1 MKRKLITGCSCALAL
16 TTLLFG
22 VSTPHAQA
30 DEIKVAYKTFHSHV
44 RKLDNDDTQALRFA
58 FGFTH
63 IESGQLCQINAARI
77 STQKQQIPL
86 EVSNEYRFTI
96 PSEKALRLADAM
108 IIIDVT
114 EPANQCD
121 ISVQLETKPEYN
133 KRYYSYEE
141 LVFIREQYE
150 AFFNEMGSFLSF
162 MMPSVQGLVVQFEDQ
177 SYTNTME
184 NGYSITQGTLTLDSE
199 FFASKKPIYLPIE
212 PLRITALASN

>member
-1 MKRKLITGCSCALAL
+1 MVQNIISRFSQSLMLCALL
-16 TTLLFG
+16 SGLSG
-22 VSTPHAQA
+22 VATA
-30 DEIKVAYKTFHSHV
+30 DEIQVAYKTFHSHV
-44 RKLDNDDTQALRFA
+44 RKLDNDDTKALRFA

-63 IESGQLCQINAARI
+63 VKSGRLCEINAARI

-86 EVSNEYRFTI
+86 QVSTENRFTI

-114 EPANQCD
+114 EPSNQCD

-133 KRYYSYEE
+133 KRYYSFDD
-141 LVFIREQYE
+141 LLFIRAQYE

-162 MMPSVQGLVVQFEDQ
+162 MMPTVKGLVVQFEDQ
-177 SYTNTME
+177 SLTTSMA
-184 NGYSITQGTLTLDSE
+184 NGYDITQGTLTLDE
-199 FFASKKPIYLPIE
+199 AFFEAKKPLNLPVE